1 MLYSIAQQ
9 SHQGG
14 RDYNEDRTAIY
25 EREGAVLLVVAD
37 GLGGHAGGEIASQA
51 FVDAMGDSFTR
62 ATDRQLQDASNFLKL
77 SINYAHHKVHR
88 RAANHGYD
96 SKTPK
101 TTCVVCLING
111 DEATWAHSGDSRLYL
126 INKRKIKAQ
135 TQDHVSVKHGRFGN
149 NPINRCVGGAEPP
162 MPEISASHI
171 LTDGD
176 IFVLA
181 SDGAWH
187 CFKPDDLYEYID
199 NEHPSLGLDNLLQTL
214 ENRNKAPSD
223 NLSMTL
229 LFWGVRQLDNPSA
242 TAYEESDSIQLLN
255 HNDYGNAD
263 DDSGKPTIDLKDLDN
278 KINEIEEFIL
288 DIDKQI

>member
-14 RDYNEDRTAIY
+14 RDYNEDRTAIF

-37 GLGGHAGGEIASQA
+37 GLGGHAGGDLASQA

-62 ATDRQLQDASNFLKL
+62 ATGRQLLDAANFLKL
-77 SINYAHHKVHR
+77 SINYAHHKIHR

-96 SKTPK
+96 PKTPK
-101 TTCVVCLING
+101 TTCVVCLICG

-126 INKRKIKAQ
+126 INKRKIQAQ
-135 TQDHVSVKHGRFGN
+135 TTDHVSIKHGTTGN
-149 NPINRCVGGAEPP
+149 HPINRCVGGAEPP
-162 MPEISASHI
+162 MPEISEPFIMS
-171 LTDGD
+171 DGD
-176 IFVLA
+176 ILILA
-181 SDGAWH
+181 SDGAWQS
-187 CFKPDDLYEYID
+187 FKPRDLEEYID
-199 NEHPSLGLDNLLQTL
+199 AEHPTLGLDNLLQTL

-223 NLSMTL
+223 NLSITML
-229 LFWGVRQLDNPSA
+229 YWGVSQLDNPSA
-242 TAYEESDSIQLLN
+242 TAYEESDSIQLLS
-255 HNDYGNAD
+255 HEDYAD
-263 DDSGKPTIDLKDLDN
+263 PKSLDGKTPFDIENLDN

>member
-37 GLGGHAGGEIASQA
+37 GLGGHAGGDLASQA

-62 ATDRQLQDASNFLKL
+62 ATDRQLQDAANFLKL
-77 SINYAHHKVHR
+77 SINYAHHKIHR
-88 RAANHGYD
+88 RASNHGYD
-96 SKTPK
+96 PKTPK
-101 TTCVVCLING
+101 TTCVVCLIYG

-126 INKRKIKAQ
+126 INKRKIQAQ
-135 TQDHVSVKHGRFGN
+135 TNDHVSIKHGRFGN

-162 MPEISASHI
+162 MPEISEPFI
-171 LTDGD
+171 LHDGD
-176 IFVLA
+176 ILVLA

-187 CFKPDDLYEYID
+187 SFKPDDIDEYID
-199 NEHPSLGLDNLLQTL
+199 NEHPTLGLDNLLQTL

-229 LFWGVRQLDNPSA
+229 LFWGVRQLDKPSA
-242 TAYEESDSIQLLN
+242 TYYEETDSIQLLN
-255 HNDYGNAD
+255 HEDYSTVKKLPDGSSFD
-263 DDSGKPTIDLKDLDN
+263 IKDLEG